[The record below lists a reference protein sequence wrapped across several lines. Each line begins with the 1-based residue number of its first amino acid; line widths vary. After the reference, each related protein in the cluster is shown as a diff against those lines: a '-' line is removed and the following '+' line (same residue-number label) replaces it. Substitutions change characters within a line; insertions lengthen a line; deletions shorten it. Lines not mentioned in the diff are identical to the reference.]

1 MILGACVGMLSS
13 AAQPLGVQSNGM
25 FWISQCCNFTTLPIR
40 CPHTYSQWQLQ
51 PTSESLPSTASPVAW
66 NGIHPWR
73 HCIAWDHLGTW
84 MVRIPPRVKG
94 FVQREHLSPQTSVQY
109 PPTEI
114 TTPSHHWNTE
124 MLVLLRVVALCCFVV
139 SQQLQ
144 SSILYQGSLVSI
156 FRFPLLL
163 FHASQLI
170 QKPASSRND
179 LLNLLNQFSG
189 NPCGNHPF
197 IPHHLRPLI
206 VPHAMPH
213 SSKPRNVTSNQSSVA
228 SFLMHQRPS

>member
-40 CPHTYSQWQLQ
+40 CPHTYCQWQL

-73 HCIAWDHLGTW
+73 NCIAWDHLGTW

-114 TTPSHHWNTE
+114 TSRVIIETPRCWCCC
-124 MLVLLRVVALCCFVV
+124 VLLLYVALWC
-139 SQQLQ
+139 
-144 SSILYQGSLVSI
+144 
-156 FRFPLLL
+156 
-163 FHASQLI
+163 
-170 QKPASSRND
+170 
-179 LLNLLNQFSG
+179 LNN
-189 NPCGNHPF
+189 
-197 IPHHLRPLI
+197 
-206 VPHAMPH
+206 
-213 SSKPRNVTSNQSSVA
+213 SNQAYYIRVRWCP
-228 SFLMHQRPS
+228 SFVSLCFFFTRPN

>member
-1 MILGACVGMLSS
+1 M
-13 AAQPLGVQSNGM
+13 
-25 FWISQCCNFTTLPIR
+25 
-40 CPHTYSQWQLQ
+40 
-51 PTSESLPSTASPVAW
+51 
-66 NGIHPWR
+66 
-73 HCIAWDHLGTW
+73 
-84 MVRIPPRVKG
+84 
-94 FVQREHLSPQTSVQY
+94 
-109 PPTEI
+109 
-114 TTPSHHWNTE
+114 
-124 MLVLLRVVALCCFVV
+124 
-139 SQQLQ
+139 
-144 SSILYQGSLVSI
+144 SI

-228 SFLMHQRPS
+228 SFLMHQRLHKLLSGDPTVNIGISWSPLLFFDLSIFKMHLSRGKTPALTPGNPTSPYHDMISSKWIFHLPSTWHTSHESSARHGLGLPLGRVTRQHWKIRNGLLAIAISTNKGDVDRSNCRLSKPPHDL